1 MHDCYGKANHMLVI
15 VIVILLQKDGKKEKG
30 WIKEHYL
37 SFQYMYMVSFSVYV
51 HAVSFSVYVQ
61 SMLGTFRK
69 QSAWMPNIHIT
80 TRLNYKLVEWL
91 M

>member
-1 MHDCYGKANHMLVI
+1 MMHDCYGKANHMLET
-15 VIVILLQKDGKKEKG
+15 VIVILLQKDGKKDG
-30 WIKEHYL
+30 WKNTIL
-37 SFQYMYMVSFSVYV
+37 SFQYIYI
-51 HAVSFSVYVQ
+51 VSFSVYVQ